1 MNGPSDKSP
10 GLLSR
15 ITAQLTAWIA
25 PRWDGPQRLGAFLAK
40 PLPRNV
46 SWLHTLGGLLLLY
59 IGFQTL
65 TGILLG
71 FYYSPGPE
79 SAYES
84 VRYVQE
90 ELFLGRFLHHLHR
103 YGSGFII
110 VTAFLHL
117 ARSYFLAAYKA
128 PRELLWITGVMLF
141 ILLTL
146 LAFTG
151 QLLPFDQRGYWAT
164 VVGID
169 IASSAPGIGKYVG
182 QILTGGYGDIGAV
195 TLSRFY
201 ILHVSLLP
209 FALFGLIA
217 LHLGILQRTGSA
229 GPAEGS
235 PEPIRPFFPSQA
247 LKDILVAGAGALA
260 LCLVAAFVTTAE
272 TGPADPASSD
282 FVPRPEWYFL
292 SHYQILKSLPGSL
305 KIIGTFVL
313 PNLLFGALFMLP
325 FIDRSSR
332 RAIRQRPVVVT
343 AGLMVGI
350 AIIGLTVWGVLTPPP
365 AASQAD
371 AVATSVDPVEHGRLL
386 FSEMECTQCH
396 TIAGQG
402 GTQGPNL
409 SHVAGRIRPDYFPL
423 WIRNPRRFKSDTEM
437 PSFEGTDDELAAI
450 VEYLLTLQ

>member
-1 MNGPSDKSP
+1 MTGPSNNH
-10 GLLSR
+10 GGILSR
-15 ITAQLTAWIA
+15 LTAQLLTWVG
-25 PRWDGPQRLGAFLAK
+25 PRWDGPQRIGAFLTK
-40 PLPRNV
+40 PLPRNI

-59 IGFQTL
+59 ICFQTL

-79 SAYES
+79 SAYQS
-84 VRYVQE
+84 VRYIQD

-103 YGSGFII
+103 YGSAFII

-117 ARSYFLAAYKA
+117 ARSYFFAAYKA

-169 IASSAPGIGKYVG
+169 IGSSAPGIGKYVG
-182 QILTGGYGDIGAV
+182 QILTGGYGDIGAA

-229 GPAEGS
+229 GPADGS
-235 PEPIRPFFPSQA
+235 PEPVRPFFPSQA
-247 LKDILVAGAGALA
+247 LKDVIVAGGGALA
-260 LCLVAAFVTTAE
+260 LCVVAALITSVD
-272 TGPADPASSD
+272 TGPANPASSD

-305 KIIGTFVL
+305 KIIGTFVV
-313 PNLLFGALFMLP
+313 PNLLFGALFALP
-325 FIDRSSR
+325 FIDRSR
-332 RAIRQRPVVVT
+332 KRAIRQRPIVVT
-343 AGLMVGI
+343 AGLIVGI
-350 AIIGLTVWGVLTPPP
+350 SIIGLTAWGVLTPPQDN
-365 AASQAD
+365 SQAD
-371 AVATSVDPVEHGRLL
+371 SIAIDLDPVEHGRLL
-386 FSEMECTQCH
+386 FTEMDCVQCH
-396 TIAGQG
+396 TIAGSG
-402 GTQGPNL
+402 GTQGPDL
-409 SHVAGRIRPDYFPL
+409 SNVATRLRPDYLPL
-423 WIRNPRRFKSDTEM
+423 WIRNARSFKPDTEM
-437 PSFEGTDDELAAI
+437 PAFEGSEDELSAL